1 MLPRRPLSEATLG
14 RCGRARSHRER
25 AHAMSATPSTLSPTE
40 AAELILSL
48 GGGPAPPRAPL
59 DPNRAPRAGAPPHI
73 PHLHAPPATK
83 GGKGVGRLLD
93 APPRRHARAEPS
105 PHATGPPDPRR
116 DATRGDARPT
126 SKRASPDDHDHD
138 EPLRRPRVSR
148 GDVARLNPD
157 APERKRL
164 RRAPTRIQPDVE
176 DDARMG
182 NRGTLGLERLS
193 RAQQREFWRRAG
205 DTTTATTKT
214 TSAPTTS
221 NPNPRTNPTAN
232 ASTHA
237 GDDKDKG
244 RHRGVTRY
252 KRTGRFEAHIW
263 DRGRQKHLGSFG
275 NGTDAAAAYDKT
287 AIK

>member
-1 MLPRRPLSEATLG
+1 
-14 RCGRARSHRER
+14 
-25 AHAMSATPSTLSPTE
+25 
-40 AAELILSL
+40 
-48 GGGPAPPRAPL
+48 
-59 DPNRAPRAGAPPHI
+59 
-73 PHLHAPPATK
+73 
-83 GGKGVGRLLD
+83 
-93 APPRRHARAEPS
+93 
-105 PHATGPPDPRR
+105 
-116 DATRGDARPT
+116 
-126 SKRASPDDHDHD
+126 
-138 EPLRRPRVSR
+138 
-148 GDVARLNPD
+148 
-157 APERKRL
+157 
-164 RRAPTRIQPDVE
+164 
-176 DDARMG
+176 MG

-205 DTTTATTKT
+205 DTTTTTTKT
-214 TSAPTTS
+214 TSTPTS
-221 NPNPRTNPTAN
+221 NPNKRADSTAN

>member
-1 MLPRRPLSEATLG
+1 
-14 RCGRARSHRER
+14 
-25 AHAMSATPSTLSPTE
+25 MSAPPSTLSPTE

-93 APPRRHARAEPS
+93 AQPRRHARAEPS

-116 DATRGDARPT
+116 DATRGDARPS

-148 GDVARLNPD
+148 GDVAHLNPD

>member
-1 MLPRRPLSEATLG
+1 
-14 RCGRARSHRER
+14 
-25 AHAMSATPSTLSPTE
+25 
-40 AAELILSL
+40 
-48 GGGPAPPRAPL
+48 
-59 DPNRAPRAGAPPHI
+59 
-73 PHLHAPPATK
+73 
-83 GGKGVGRLLD
+83 
-93 APPRRHARAEPS
+93 
-105 PHATGPPDPRR
+105 
-116 DATRGDARPT
+116 
-126 SKRASPDDHDHD
+126 
-138 EPLRRPRVSR
+138 
-148 GDVARLNPD
+148 
-157 APERKRL
+157 
-164 RRAPTRIQPDVE
+164 
-176 DDARMG
+176 MG

-205 DTTTATTKT
+205 DTTAATTKT
-214 TSAPTTS
+214 TSAQTS

>member
-1 MLPRRPLSEATLG
+1 
-14 RCGRARSHRER
+14 
-25 AHAMSATPSTLSPTE
+25 
-40 AAELILSL
+40 
-48 GGGPAPPRAPL
+48 
-59 DPNRAPRAGAPPHI
+59 
-73 PHLHAPPATK
+73 
-83 GGKGVGRLLD
+83 
-93 APPRRHARAEPS
+93 
-105 PHATGPPDPRR
+105 
-116 DATRGDARPT
+116 
-126 SKRASPDDHDHD
+126 
-138 EPLRRPRVSR
+138 
-148 GDVARLNPD
+148 
-157 APERKRL
+157 
-164 RRAPTRIQPDVE
+164 
-176 DDARMG
+176 MG

-214 TSAPTTS
+214 TSTQTS

-275 NGTDAAAAYDKT
+275 NGADAAAAYDKT

>member
-1 MLPRRPLSEATLG
+1 
-14 RCGRARSHRER
+14 
-25 AHAMSATPSTLSPTE
+25 MSATPSTLSPTE

-59 DPNRAPRAGAPPHI
+59 DPNRAPQAGAPPHI
-73 PHLHAPPATK
+73 PHHHAPPATK

-93 APPRRHARAEPS
+93 AQPRRHARAEPS

-116 DATRGDARPT
+116 DAARGDARPS
-126 SKRASPDDHDHD
+126 SKRAAPDDHDHD

-148 GDVARLNPD
+148 GDVAHLNPD

-193 RAQQREFWRRAG
+193 RAQSCA
-205 DTTTATTKT
+205 
-214 TSAPTTS
+214 
-221 NPNPRTNPTAN
+221 
-232 ASTHA
+232 
-237 GDDKDKG
+237 
-244 RHRGVTRY
+244 
-252 KRTGRFEAHIW
+252 
-263 DRGRQKHLGSFG
+263 
-275 NGTDAAAAYDKT
+275 
-287 AIK
+287 